1 MKKPP
6 PKGRFFIVLA
16 KPAGGVESAESTQQ
30 AGQQDAFA
38 GEEAH
43 EFCQ

>member
-1 MKKPP
+1 LKKPP
-6 PKGRFFIVLA
+6 QKGRFFIVLV
-16 KPAGGVESAESTQQ
+16 KPMGGVKSAGSIQQ

-43 EFCQ
+43 EFSQ